1 MLINNSVVLITS
13 ASTNLGPTMACHFAH
28 LGARVI
34 LCDTDAQ
41 QLSNA
46 FYTCPDISSNVE
58 KKLIPDTSNE
68 TINALFSAIEKQYG
82 RFPDV
87 LVNNWSALPLKPLD
101 KDTTCEAFI
110 SKYSQLATSLLM
122 FGQVA
127 ANKMRE
133 RRSGVIV
140 NIVSQEPEHR
150 NSDLE
155 NTSSLVTGF
164 TKSWALELKPFN
176 VRVGGVVPI
185 RSDQFCS
192 ASHWNEIQ
200 HELIRNTEYI
210 ISNDYFSG
218 RVVSTQL

>member
-1 MLINNSVVLITS
+1 
-13 ASTNLGPTMACHFAH
+13 MACHFAH

-41 QLSNA
+41 QLA
-46 FYTCPDISSNVE
+46 IAYDKCCEVSSNVE
-58 KKLIPDTSNE
+58 QKLIPDNSCE
-68 TINALFSAIEKQYG
+68 TIDALFFSIQQEYG
-82 RFPDV
+82 CFPDV
-87 LVNNWSALPLKPLD
+87 LVNNWSALRLNPLANG
-101 KDTTCEAFI
+101 TTCEAFI
-110 SKYSQLATSLLM
+110 SKYSQLASSLLM

-140 NIVSQEPEHR
+140 NIASQEPEYR
-150 NSDLE
+150 NCDLE

-200 HELIRNTEYI
+200 QELIRNTEYI